1 MALVLRKPYKTK
13 MDDIDFRII
22 KHLQVDGR
30 KPFTDIA
37 KELGISEG
45 TVRNRVARLL
55 VDNVIQIIGMIDP
68 IHLGYDA
75 PAMIGLSV
83 QPPMLESVAATV
95 ATFPEVSYLI
105 MVSGEFD
112 LIVEVLCRDRDD
124 LANFLNEKLLL
135 VPGITRTQSFIIL
148 RTYKMAHGARPT
160 LPDKSANPGSTYRS
174 NSDGS

>member
-1 MALVLRKPYKTK
+1 
-13 MDDIDFRII
+13 MDQTDFEII
-22 KHLQVDGR
+22 QRLQVDGR

-55 VDNVIQIIGMIDP
+55 EDSVIQIIGMIDP

-83 QPPMLESVAATV
+83 QPPMLESVAATL
-95 ATFPEVSYLI
+95 ASFPEVSYLI

-112 LIVEVLCRDRDD
+112 LIVEVLCRDRGS
-124 LANFLNEKLLL
+124 LASFLNEKLLR
-135 VPGITRTQSFIIL
+135 VPGITRSQSFVIL
-148 RTYKMAHGARPT
+148 RTYKMAHGARPSI
-160 LPDKSANPGSTYRS
+160 PNKPSNPG
-174 NSDGS
+174 

>member
-1 MALVLRKPYKTK
+1 
-13 MDDIDFRII
+13 MDQIDSAII
-22 KHLQVDGR
+22 QHLQGDGR

-37 KELGISEG
+37 RELGIPEG

-55 VDNVIQIIGMIDP
+55 EGNAIQIIGVIDQ
-68 IHLGYDA
+68 IQLGYDA

-95 ATFPEVSYLI
+95 AAFPEVSYLI

-124 LANFLNEKLLL
+124 LASFLNEKLLQ
-135 VPGITRTQSFIIL
+135 VPGVMRSQSFIIL

-160 LPDKSANPGSTYRS
+160 LPDESAK
-174 NSDGS
+174 